1 MNALHA
7 QNGETIGN
15 IAFLQA
21 YPIVA
26 VDALL
31 EIGTDVILVALSL
44 DDHLLQTNTPSR
56 HFVYCC
62 LTRNFL
68 VRTHI
73 AKCFTN
79 SSRRFRCEI
88 MFENEWTHVLLMNTP
103 CLHLHRFC
111 TTGVS
116 SGLATGVTLILVWR
130 GTLEETVTWEWT
142 CLISFL
148 YRSIW
153 LLYCVKTITLFYNNT

>member
-1 MNALHA
+1 MICECSSYLSVVPSFFFIYIKIADFENTQLHNVSLICMNDLHA

-15 IAFLQA
+15 IAFLQP

-68 VRTHI
+68 VRT
-73 AKCFTN
+73 CFTN
-79 SSRRFRCEI
+79 SSRRFQCEI
-88 MFENEWTHVLLMNTP
+88 MFENE
-103 CLHLHRFC
+103 
-111 TTGVS
+111 
-116 SGLATGVTLILVWR
+116 
-130 GTLEETVTWEWT
+130 
-142 CLISFL
+142 
-148 YRSIW
+148 
-153 LLYCVKTITLFYNNT
+153 